1 MKNQKKRSARRIS
14 KIIKRDGSIVTF
26 QPFKIENAILK
37 AIKAVKGNEKLAKKL
52 TEEVIDNA
60 SVKFNIPSVEQIQDV
75 VEDILVKNHQDRV
88 AKAYM
93 LYRESRAHAREIK
106 EFFGIKDDLKFGV
119 NAIKVLEERYL
130 LRDEEGKII
139 ETPIEMF
146 RRVARAVARAEKVK
160 QMEFEDKFFSLM
172 RNLEFL
178 PNSPTLMN
186 AGTKLGQLSACFVL
200 PIEDSLESIFNTLKH
215 AAIIQQSGGGTGF
228 SFSRIRPRGDL
239 VKSTKGIAS
248 GPVSFIN
255 VFDTTTETIKQGG
268 KRRGA
273 NMAVLHISHPDILE
287 FITSKEKEK
296 QLSNFNISVSVDDKF
311 MNALQKN
318 EDYSLINP
326 RTGRAIKKMNA
337 RSLFDA
343 ICKAA
348 WKTGDPGMI
357 FIDEVNR
364 KSQLPWLGIIVSTN
378 PCGEVP
384 LFPYESC
391 NLGSINLTKMLRE
404 EDSKYSVDW
413 NKLKQTVHLSVRF
426 LDDVIDVNI
435 YPFRE
440 LEQMAKANRRIGLGV
455 MGFAEM
461 LILLDIP
468 YESNQAIQIAEKI
481 ISFIEKKSH
490 LASMEIAKEKGNFE
504 NFEKSI
510 WKTKTK
516 HMRNCACTTIA
527 PTGTISIIAGCSSG
541 IEPIFAIAFMREIL
555 AGKHLFE
562 VNKIFLEKAIKE
574 GFYSDELMKEIVLN
588 GSLKKVKMP
597 EKTKKLFKTS
607 LEISAEQHIKI
618 QSSFQ
623 KYTDNAVSKTI
634 NLPNNSTIEDIKKAY
649 LLAYKTKCKGITVYR
664 YGSKPEQVLYL
675 GEGKKPTKAT
685 IEFTGGTCIG
695 KICTF

>member
-1 MKNQKKRSARRIS
+1 MKSQKKRSARRIS

-26 QPFKIENAILK
+26 APLKIENAILK
-37 AIKAVKGNEKLAKKL
+37 AIKAVKANEKLAKGL
-52 TEEVIDNA
+52 TEQVVDTA
-60 SVKFNIPSVEQIQDV
+60 SVKFDIPSVEQIQDV
-75 VEDILVKNHQDRV
+75 VEDVLVKNHQERI

-93 LYRESRAHAREIK
+93 LYRQSRAHAREIK
-106 EFFGIKDDLKFGV
+106 DFFGIKDDLKFGV

-139 ETPIEMF
+139 ETPTEMF
-146 RRVARAVARAEKVK
+146 RRVAKAVSVVEKNK
-160 QMEFEDKFFSLM
+160 QKEFEEKFFNIM
-172 RNLEFL
+172 KNLEFL

-200 PIEDSLESIFNTLKH
+200 PIEDSLESIFNTLKQT
-215 AAIIQQSGGGTGF
+215 AIIQQSGGGTGF
-228 SFSRIRPRGDL
+228 NFSKIRPNGDI

-248 GPVSFIN
+248 GPISFIKI
-255 VFDTTTETIKQGG
+255 FDETTETIKQGG

-273 NMAVLHISHPDILE
+273 NMAVLNISHPDILE

-296 QLSNFNISVSVDDKF
+296 QLSNFNISASVDDKF
-311 MNALQKN
+311 MSALQKN
-318 EDYSLINP
+318 EDYHLINP
-326 RTGRAIKKMNA
+326 RTGKIQNKVNAKKI
-337 RSLFDA
+337 FDA

-348 WKTGDPGMI
+348 WQTGDPGMI
-357 FIDEVNR
+357 FIDEINR
-364 KSQLPWLGIIVSTN
+364 KNQLPGLGNLETTN

-384 LFPYESC
+384 LFSYESC
-391 NLGSINLTKMLRE
+391 NLGSINLTKMLKE
-404 EDSKYSVDW
+404 NGNKSIIDW
-413 NKLKQTVHLSVRF
+413 NKLKNTVHLSIKF
-426 LDDVIDVNI
+426 LDDVIDVNK
-435 YPFRE
+435 YPFAE
-440 LEQMAKANRRIGLGV
+440 LEKIAKANRRIGLGV

-461 LILLDIP
+461 LILLEIP
-468 YESNQAIQIAEKI
+468 YESQQAIQTAEKI
-481 ISFIEKKSH
+481 MSFIEKESH
-490 LASMEIAKEKGNFE
+490 LASVEIAKEKGNFE

-516 HMRNCACTTIA
+516 YMRNCACTTIA

-541 IEPIFAIAFMREIL
+541 IEPLFAIAFMREIL

-574 GFYSDELMKEIVLN
+574 GFYSDDLMKEIVLN

-597 EKTKKLFKTS
+597 EKAKKLFKTA
-607 LEISAEQHIKI
+607 LEISAEQHVEI

-634 NLPNNSTIEDIKKAY
+634 NLPNNASIEEIKKAY
-649 LLAYKTKCKGITVYR
+649 ILAYKTKCKGITVYR

-675 GEGKKPTKAT
+675 GEGKRPTKAS

-695 KICTF
+695 KVCTF